1 MSDSPSIAPSTAA
14 AVGSPMS
21 AQQVLDRE
29 FLEIRARILKI
40 AASLDRIERSAE
52 PPADPARMALI
63 RAGLELLLKDSPER
77 AKNVQ
82 LLFSLPYQPDWPTML
97 GVPVAQKD

>member
-1 MSDSPSIAPSTAA
+1 MSAPPPAAPSTVAP
-14 AVGSPMS
+14 VGSPMS
-21 AQQVLDRE
+21 AHQVLDRE

-40 AASLDRIERSAE
+40 AASLDRIDRSAL

-63 RAGLELLLKDSPER
+63 REGLELLLKDSPDR

-82 LLFSLPYQPDWPTML
+82 LLFSLPYSPDWPAAL
-97 GVPVAQKD
+97 GVPVGKKG